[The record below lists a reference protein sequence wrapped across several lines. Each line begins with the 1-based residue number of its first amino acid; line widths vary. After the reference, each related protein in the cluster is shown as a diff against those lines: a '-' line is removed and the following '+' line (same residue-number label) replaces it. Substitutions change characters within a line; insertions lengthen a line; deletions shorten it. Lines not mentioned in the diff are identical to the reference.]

1 MEKKQIEKKSE
12 RNFIGKVV
20 STGMEKTIVVQID
33 AMKMHPKYKK
43 AYRISKKFHVHD
55 ENKKAKVGDMVK
67 FVECRPLSK
76 TKKWLLAGVIKGNK

>member
-1 MEKKQIEKKSE
+1 MEKKQITKISE
-12 RNFIGKVV
+12 RNFIGRVV
-20 STGMEKTIVVQID
+20 SNAMEKTIVVQID

-43 AYRISKKFHVHD
+43 AYRVSKKFHVHD

-76 TKKWLLAGVIKGNK
+76 TKKWRLAAVVKENK